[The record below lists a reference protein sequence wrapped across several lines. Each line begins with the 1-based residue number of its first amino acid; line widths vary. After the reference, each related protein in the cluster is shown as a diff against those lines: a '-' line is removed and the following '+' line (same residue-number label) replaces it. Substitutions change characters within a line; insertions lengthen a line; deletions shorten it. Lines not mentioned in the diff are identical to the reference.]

1 MIGSFRETVIYWV
14 GQTLRADL
22 YLRPA
27 TRSNVEVDATV
38 SPDVEAAIRRHPQ
51 VAAVDR
57 FRNFTLPYGDGVI
70 TLGAGDFEVL
80 LKYGKLLIKEPSSG
94 LESLRM
100 AVGQDA
106 VVVSES
112 FSLKHSVR
120 AGGQVTLATPAGP
133 QRYRVAAVYY
143 DYSNDRGVV
152 VMDRHTFEKHFGPLA
167 PTSLSLYLRPGASA
181 EAVRTELLE
190 SLGRGYRT
198 FIYTNAALRSEVL
211 RIFDSTFT
219 ITYALEVIAISVAI
233 LGVASTL
240 LTLTLERSREI
251 AILRWVGANQ
261 RQVRKMVVIEA
272 LLLGSVSQGIGLVIG
287 MLLSL
292 VLIYVIN
299 VQSFGWTIQFHV
311 PVAFLIQ
318 SSLVILGAA
327 ALAGLYP
334 AKTAARVQV
343 VKQLAPE

>member
-1 MIGSFRETVIYWV
+1 
-14 GQTLRADL
+14 
-22 YLRPA
+22 
-27 TRSNVEVDATV
+27 
-38 SPDVEAAIRRHPQ
+38 
-51 VAAVDR
+51 
-57 FRNFTLPYGDGVI
+57 
-70 TLGAGDFEVL
+70 
-80 LKYGKLLIKEPSSG
+80 
-94 LESLRM
+94 
-100 AVGQDA
+100 
-106 VVVSES
+106 
-112 FSLKHSVR
+112 
-120 AGGQVTLATPAGP
+120 
-133 QRYRVAAVYY
+133 
-143 DYSNDRGVV
+143 
-152 VMDRHTFEKHFGPLA
+152 MDRHTLERHFGPLA

-190 SLGRGYRT
+190 SLGRRYRT

-211 RIFDSTFT
+211 RVFDSTFA
-219 ITYALEVIAISVAI
+219 ITYALEVIAIFVAI

-240 LTLTLERSREI
+240 LTLILERSREI
-251 AILRWVGANQ
+251 AILRWVGANR

-272 LLLGSVSQGIGLVIG
+272 LLLGSVSQGIGLVVG

-318 SSLVILGAA
+318 SSLVILLAA

-343 VKQLAPE
+343 VEQLAPD